1 MRFLKVTTFYPEY
14 LRRFY
19 RRRPWLR
26 FASYARQAHDLFWDS
41 FGWGDA
47 FKGTLAPLG
56 YDADELVINAEP
68 LQRAWVR
75 ETGGPFPAGD
85 DWMLEVAFQQV
96 FKFDPEILF
105 LDDTHTFPAAWIGRV
120 RDGCPK
126 LRLVI
131 GWCGAPVYQ
140 DEDLPAYDF
149 LLSCVPE
156 LVTELRGK
164 GATTHHL
171 HHAFDPRVLARLP
184 ATGAPKHDLTFVGQ
198 IVPDSAFHQ
207 ERLRMLLRLAELY
220 DIAIFSPTGYRS
232 PAARA
237 KDAARPILRSIAAQ
251 IDRAHLPA
259 RVRGAIPLP
268 PADSARYQTQ
278 SESALPEPLASRIG
292 PPVVGLDMYQ
302 TLRGSRATFNSHI
315 GTSRRSVSN
324 MRMFEATGAGTCL
337 VTDLKDNLAEIFTPD
352 EEVVAYRSLEE
363 CVEKVRWLLD
373 NPARASEIARRGQQ
387 RTLRDHTFVQ
397 RARTLHELIRQA
409 LA

>member
-1 MRFLKVTTFYPEY
+1 MRFLKVTTFYPQY

-19 RRRPWLR
+19 QRRPWLR
-26 FASYARQAHDLFWDS
+26 FAPYARHAHELFWDS

-47 FKGTLAPLG
+47 FKGVLAPLG
-56 YDADELVINAEP
+56 YEADELVINAEP

-75 ETGGPFPAGD
+75 ETGGSFPAGD
-85 DWMLEVAFQQV
+85 DWILEVAFRQV

-131 GWCGAPVYQ
+131 GWCGAPVYE
-140 DEDLPAYDF
+140 DEDLPAYD
-149 LLSCVPE
+149 LLFSCVPE
-156 LVTELRGK
+156 LVTELRAK

-171 HHAFDPRVLARLP
+171 HHAFDPRILARIA
-184 ATGAPKHDLTFVGQ
+184 ATRPPTHDLTFVGQ
-198 IVPDSAFHQ
+198 IVPGSAFHQ
-207 ERLRMLLRLAELY
+207 ERQRMLLRLAELY
-220 DIAIFSPTGYRS
+220 DITIYSPTGYRS
-232 PAARA
+232 PLSRA
-237 KDAARPILRSIAAQ
+237 KDAVRPILKSMAAR
-251 IDRAHLPA
+251 IDQTNLPT
-259 RVRGAIPLP
+259 RVRRAIPLP
-268 PADSARYQTQ
+268 PADSPRYRAEN
-278 SESALPEPLASRIG
+278 ESALPEPLASRIG
-292 PPVVGLDMYQ
+292 PPVFGLDMYQ
-302 TLRGSRATFNSHI
+302 TLHDSRATFNGHI

-324 MRMFEATGAGTCL
+324 MRMFEATGAGACL

-352 EEVVAYRSLEE
+352 EEVVAYRSLDE

-397 RARTLHELIRQA
+397 RAQKLHEIIQQW